1 LRSKYILAG
10 ELKSFNVAAG
20 AGEGLDAVV
29 NDNVNVI
36 SFSIDTCDDVQFNYD
51 FIDIATYKAMERDIF
66 VSAAAGNAAPAISS
80 VGNGASWMLTVAVGT
95 TVKLGNSL
103 TGRSSMRSHCS
114 SHGRA
119 PSGTSSHSRS
129 WRRRRPGRPWLQ
141 LPLRQRYALYQIA
154 CKGQEATEVRAG
166 STSVRGK
173 AAARGQHL
181 CCCPTGDGE
190 GASSLNRMPKRTL
203 NTSHH

>member
-1 LRSKYILAG
+1 
-10 ELKSFNVAAG
+10 
-20 AGEGLDAVV
+20 
-29 NDNVNVI
+29 
-36 SFSIDTCDDVQFNYD
+36 
-51 FIDIATYKAMERDIF
+51 M
-66 VSAAAGNAAPAISS
+66 
-80 VGNGASWMLTVAVGT
+80 GNGAPWMLTVAVGT

-119 PSGTSSHSRS
+119 PLDTSSHSRS
-129 WRRRRPGRPWLQ
+129 WRRHRPGRPWLQ
-141 LPLRQRYALYQIA
+141 LPLRQRYALCQIA
-154 CKGQEATEVRAG
+154 CKGQEATEVWAG
-166 STSVRGK
+166 STRVRGK

-203 NTSHH
+203 NTSHHWNFKRSSECNDMLFACKHSHFAQYCTILLASVVVFVFFELGNILLSYLVVSFASV